1 MKYYAFRRQPFK
13 ALYTAGSIL
22 ALIFVR
28 LPFWA
33 IAYLAPGLRP
43 RRNWSIGRCLIV
55 LICQSYSSMLFAT
68 EVPVTQPIDHAPL
81 EENDQGF
88 VWIEPVFGSLIVGE
102 IKDMAEVNG
111 VEAVRVGGYWIG
123 PRGRTMRAGEHALQ
137 DEKVIYHIH
146 GGAYFSWSASP
157 SFIFMKTCY
166 AGFLEHFPDGPRI
179 FSLEYRLSSAPPS
192 SPVSNPC
199 PAAIIDAV
207 AGYRYL
213 VQELG
218 FKPQNIILSGD
229 SAGGNIALCLA
240 LYLARSALPG
250 LPPPRALLLLSP
262 AADWGNTHL
271 GPGSSLL
278 QNATTDYIQHAF
290 LSNYTARALVGNLPL
305 ETAATSVW
313 ISPASLK
320 LEFVPGLFAG
330 LPRTCIFVGQAELAL
345 DQARTLRERIQA
357 DNGEDAVNYMEWA
370 DVTHDAVCMPW
381 HEPERT
387 KALREIAKW
396 LQSI

>member
-1 MKYYAFRRQPFK
+1 MRHEQIDLTFYCLVPIGPSRASPAPWYSDHLLTVLRPSWHQPDYVALVIAYVTSQDPELLSPNVYWGVFVLTPRSPRRFRSLDEMKYYAFRRQPFK

-68 EVPVTQPIDHAPL
+68 EVPVTQPIEHAPL

-146 GGAYFSWSASP
+146 G
-157 SFIFMKTCY
+157 
-166 AGFLEHFPDGPRI
+166 
-179 FSLEYRLSSAPPS
+179 
-192 SPVSNPC
+192 
-199 PAAIIDAV
+199 
-207 AGYRYL
+207 
-213 VQELG
+213 
-218 FKPQNIILSGD
+218 
-229 SAGGNIALCLA
+229 
-240 LYLARSALPG
+240 
-250 LPPPRALLLLSP
+250 
-262 AADWGNTHL
+262 
-271 GPGSSLL
+271 
-278 QNATTDYIQHAF
+278 
-290 LSNYTARALVGNLPL
+290 
-305 ETAATSVW
+305 
-313 ISPASLK
+313 
-320 LEFVPGLFAG
+320 
-330 LPRTCIFVGQAELAL
+330 
-345 DQARTLRERIQA
+345 
-357 DNGEDAVNYMEWA
+357 
-370 DVTHDAVCMPW
+370 
-381 HEPERT
+381 
-387 KALREIAKW
+387 
-396 LQSI
+396 

>member
-68 EVPVTQPIDHAPL
+68 EVPVTQPIEHAPL

-146 GGAYFSWSASP
+146 
-157 SFIFMKTCY
+157 
-166 AGFLEHFPDGPRI
+166 
-179 FSLEYRLSSAPPS
+179 
-192 SPVSNPC
+192 
-199 PAAIIDAV
+199 AAIIDAV

-229 SAGGNIALCLA
+229 SAG
-240 LYLARSALPG
+240 
-250 LPPPRALLLLSP
+250 
-262 AADWGNTHL
+262 ADWGNTHL

-278 QNATTDYIQHAF
+278 QNATTDYIQDAF

-313 ISPASLK
+313 MSPASLK

-357 DNGEDAVNYMEWA
+357 DNGEDAVKYMEWA

-396 LQSI
+396 LESI